1 MFHVYFAHHPVQRG
15 TIRAVRG
22 CTGIARGEE
31 RGVKVV
37 ALAGGVGGAKLAHGF
52 QLALDDPD
60 DLTVII
66 NTADDFDL
74 YGLHICPDIDTVLYT
89 LATLANPT
97 TGWGIAGDTFATLE
111 MIGRYQGQPWFQLG
125 DRDIATHI
133 VRTEQLRRGD
143 SLSAVTTSLAHAL
156 GVVAAILP
164 MSDEPVA
171 TMIDTPGGRLDFQ
184 QYFVGRRHADEVTGV
199 HFAGIDEARPTTA
212 VCEALDAA
220 EAIVF
225 CPSNPIVSIG
235 PILAVPGMRA
245 ALALATA
252 PKVAVSPI
260 VGGQALKGPAAQ
272 MLAGLGHEV
281 SAAGVAAIYA
291 GVIDGLII
299 DLLDERLAPRIEAL
313 GMRVLVTDTVM
324 RDDDDRAELAR
335 ESLAFSQAIAAD
347 V

>member
-1 MFHVYFAHHPVQRG
+1 M
-15 TIRAVRG
+15 
-22 CTGIARGEE
+22 
-31 RGVKVV
+31 KVV
-37 ALAGGVGGAKLAHGF
+37 ALAGGVGGAKLAHGL
-52 QLALDDPD
+52 QIALDDPH
-60 DLTVII
+60 DLTVIG

-74 YGLHICPDIDTVLYT
+74 YGLHICPDLDTVLYT
-89 LATLANPT
+89 LAGLANPA

-111 MIGRYQGQPWFQLG
+111 MVGRYTGQPWFQLG
-125 DRDIATHI
+125 DRDFATHI

-143 SLSAVTTSLAHAL
+143 SLSTVTAGLARAL
-156 GVVAAILP
+156 GISATIVP

-171 TMIDTPGGRLDFQ
+171 TMIDTPDGRLDFQ

-199 HFAGIDEARPTTA
+199 HFAGINAAQPSA
-212 VCEALDAA
+212 AALDAIEHA

-245 ALALATA
+245 ALARASA

-272 MLAGLGHEV
+272 MLASLGHEV
-281 SAAGVAAIYA
+281 SAAGVAALYT
-291 GVIDGLII
+291 GVVDGLII
-299 DLLDERLAPRIEAL
+299 DELDEALAPRVEAL
-313 GMRVLVTDTVM
+313 GMRVHVINTVM
-324 RDDDDRAELAR
+324 RNDDDRANLAR
-335 ESLAFSQAIAAD
+335 ESLTFAQAIAAD